1 MTNENMIPERFY
13 FHGNEIEQFI
23 HIQVPIAFIKD
34 KMFKGIS
41 ADAKLLY
48 GLLLNRTGLS
58 IKNHWLDSENRTYI
72 TYTIENV
79 MEDLGIGSTKAKK
92 LFAELVDIN
101 NTGIGLIKKVRVLN
115 KPSRIYV
122 LNFTQVFE
130 YLKRVCGKEQEITE
144 EVCTENEIIPESYP
158 QTDVDHFFAH
168 SEASVEETSP
178 RPTDGHES
186 DFLTDTP
193 ASANYNNIINNNK
206 RNNNSINLSCGDRSI
221 DRNKC
226 ADISSDD
233 YLAYK
238 QLIKDNID
246 YDELINNIEI
256 GIFSNDSLDHLN
268 EIVELM
274 TEIVSCA
281 AQPIKINKNSYP
293 AEIVKNR
300 FIKLDYHDIY
310 AVLEWFEKPNA
321 DGSNLVRVKN
331 MRAYLISMLFNSKT
345 TRNTDFKNY
354 FNASYYGN
362 FNEGA

>member
-13 FHGNEIEQFI
+13 FHGNEIDQFI
-23 HIQVPIAFIKD
+23 HIQVPIALIKD

-41 ADAKLLY
+41 TDAKLLY

-58 IKNHWLDSENRTYI
+58 IKNQWLDANNRTYI

-79 MEDLGIGSTKAKK
+79 TEDMGIGSTKAKK

-101 NTGIGLIKKVRVLN
+101 GTGIGLIKKVRVLN

-122 LNFTQVFE
+122 LNFTEVYA
-130 YLKRVCGKEQEITE
+130 YLKKACGVVE
-144 EVCTENEIIPESYP
+144 ETPKKCIENEIISESYP
-158 QTDVDHFFAH
+158 QNDVDYFFTH
-168 SEASVEETSP
+168 SEESVGETST

-186 DFLTDTP
+186 GSLTDTP
-193 ASANYNNIINNNK
+193 ASSNYNNIRDKDNIDI
-206 RNNNSINLSCGDRSI
+206 NSINLSCDRLI
-221 DRNKC
+221 DGNKC
-226 ADISSDD
+226 ADISESD
-233 YLAYK
+233 YLSYK
-238 QLIKDNID
+238 QLIKGNID
-246 YDELINNIEI
+246 YAELVNCIDI
-256 GIFSNDSLDHLN
+256 GALSNDSLEHLN

-281 AQPIKINKNSYP
+281 ARPIKINGNSYP

-300 FIKLDYHDIY
+300 FLKLDYHDIY
-310 AVLEWFEKPNA
+310 AVLEWFDKPNS
-321 DGSNLVRVKN
+321 DGSNLARVKN

-354 FNASYYGN
+354 FNASYYGG

>member
-23 HIQVPIAFIKD
+23 HIQVPIALIKD
-34 KMFKGIS
+34 KIFKGIS
-41 ADAKLLY
+41 TDAKLLY

-58 IKNHWLDSENRTYI
+58 IKNHWLDSDNRTYI

-79 MEDLGIGSTKAKK
+79 REDLGIGSTKAKK
-92 LFAELVDIN
+92 LFAELIDIN
-101 NTGIGLIKKVRVLN
+101 GTGMGLIKKVRVLN

-122 LNFTQVFE
+122 LNFIEVYT
-130 YLKRVCGKEQEITE
+130 YLKSICGSAEKTPEKDIKSDIITE
-144 EVCTENEIIPESYP
+144 NNP
-158 QTDVDHFFAH
+158 QTDVDYFFTH
-168 SEASVEETSP
+168 SEASVEETDV
-178 RPTDGHES
+178 RPTDGHKVDS
-186 DFLTDTP
+186 LTDTP
-193 ASANYNNIINNNK
+193 ASTNYNNIRDKENIDIY
-206 RNNNSINLSCGDRSI
+206 SINPSCDRSI
-221 DRNKC
+221 DGNKC
-226 ADISSDD
+226 ADISNAD
-233 YLAYK
+233 YLSYEN
-238 QLIKDNID
+238 LIKYNIN
-246 YDELINNIEI
+246 YDELVNGINI
-256 GIFSNDSLDHLN
+256 GVLSNDSIEHLN

-274 TEIVSCA
+274 TEIVACNT
-281 AQPIKINKNSYP
+281 QPIKINGNSYP
-293 AEIVKNR
+293 AEIVKSR
-300 FIKLDYHDIY
+300 FLKLDYHDIY

>member
-23 HIQVPIAFIKD
+23 HIQVPIALIKD

-41 ADAKLLY
+41 TDAKLLY

-58 IKNHWLDSENRTYI
+58 IKNHWLDADNRTYI

-92 LFAELVDIN
+92 LFAELIDIN
-101 NTGIGLIKKVRVLN
+101 GTGIGLIKKVRVL
-115 KPSRIYV
+115 IYV

-130 YLKRVCGKEQEITE
+130 YLKRICGETQVINEEICNDNKIITE
-144 EVCTENEIIPESYP
+144 NNP
-158 QTDVDHFFAH
+158 QTDVDYFFTH
-168 SEASVEETSP
+168 SEESVEETDV
-178 RPTDGHES
+178 RPTDSHEDDS
-186 DFLTDTP
+186 LTDTP
-193 ASANYNNIINNNK
+193 ATANYNNIRDKENIDIY
-206 RNNNSINLSCGDRSI
+206 SINPSCDRSI
-221 DRNKC
+221 DGNKC
-226 ADISSDD
+226 ADISNAD
-233 YLAYK
+233 YLNYEN
-238 QLIKDNID
+238 LIKYNIN
-246 YDELINNIEI
+246 YDELVNSINI
-256 GIFSNDSLDHLN
+256 GVLSNDSLEHLN

-274 TEIVSCA
+274 TEIVSCNT
-281 AQPIKINKNSYP
+281 QPIKINCNSYP
-293 AEIVKNR
+293 AEIVKSR
-300 FIKLDYHDIY
+300 FLKLDYHDIY